1 MNAFDLAKKKYEKN
15 QERAA
20 RSASNAER
28 LPEKKEE
35 PKQVVI
41 NKGPGPMVVSIS
53 GPVSL
58 TLEVH
63 YSGTLISS
71 QSSPEAMK
79 ALLKKQLSSLG
90 RVVECP

>member
-35 PKQVVI
+35 PKQVV

-53 GPVSL
+53 GPVNL

>member
-1 MNAFDLAKKKYEKN
+1 MNAFDLARKKYEKN
-15 QERAA
+15 KERQA
-20 RSASNAER
+20 RVEAKVEVTA
-28 LPEKKEE
+28 KKEE
-35 PKQVVI
+35 PKQVV

-71 QSSPEAMK
+71 QSSPEAMT